1 MLFATHQPDGNAQ
14 AALAAPGNGN
24 RRVAFMQLLDDLL
37 GGELLLS
44 FVPFEHRVGNVVGNL
59 GDILFP
65 SYATFRDA

>member
-1 MLFATHQPDGNAQ
+1 
-14 AALAAPGNGN
+14 
-24 RRVAFMQLLDDLL
+24 MQLLDDLL